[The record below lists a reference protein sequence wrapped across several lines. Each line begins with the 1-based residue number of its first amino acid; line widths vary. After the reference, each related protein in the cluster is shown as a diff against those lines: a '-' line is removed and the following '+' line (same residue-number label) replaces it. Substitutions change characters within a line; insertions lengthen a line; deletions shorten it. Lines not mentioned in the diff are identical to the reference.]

1 MRRMSR
7 TLLPAALAL
16 VTSLAACG
24 AGDAEE
30 PRSVK
35 IAFIEDLSS
44 PDALEHVLPA
54 RRSVELALR
63 IAEITSPSAPR
74 AELVPLDIAADPEVV
89 EELED
94 DPSFVAA
101 IVAPGADFGA
111 SIAGGA
117 GLPTISLSGL
127 GGSPAAGAA
136 WRRLVAPFGA
146 VAQALAD
153 RVPSSATCVL
163 SDEPSEGGLGDLV
176 GQRIG
181 VPPSTIEPTDAREVV
196 GRSGCTTVVWVGGPN
211 AGAEAV
217 LELEGSG
224 ITFTGGDGLLG
235 PDFLDLAGP
244 AADGIAGSC
253 ACADVST
260 SLELDVQ
267 RFIQDYQAEFG
278 ASPGA
283 YAVEGWDAANLL
295 LRALRADGPSR
306 EATRRFLASVTIAQ
320 GLVQGYRFGPDGE
333 LADPEGSIVTYL
345 ALGGRWSAAGG
356 EGSPG

>member
-7 TLLPAALAL
+7 TLLPAGLALA
-16 VTSLAACG
+16 TSLAACG
-24 AGDAEE
+24 TGDAEE
-30 PRSVK
+30 PRSMK

-63 IAEITSPSAPR
+63 VAQITSPSAPR
-74 AELVPLDIAADPEVV
+74 AELVPLDIAADPEAV

-101 IVAPGADFGA
+101 IVAPGAPSGA
-111 SIAGGA
+111 SIAGG

-127 GGSPAAGAA
+127 GGSPADGAA

-153 RVPSSATCVL
+153 RVPAAATCVF
-163 SDEPSEGGLGDLV
+163 SDEPSNGGLGDLL
-176 GQRIG
+176 GQRLG
-181 VPPSTIEPTDAREVV
+181 APPSTIEPADAREVA
-196 GRSGCTTVVWVGGPN
+196 GRSGCTTVVWAGGPN
-211 AGAEAV
+211 AGAEAL

-235 PDFLDLAGP
+235 PDFLDVAGP

-260 SLELDVQ
+260 SLELEVR

-278 ASPGA
+278 APPGA

-295 LRALRADGPSR
+295 LRALAAGGPSR
-306 EATRRFLASVTIAQ
+306 EATRTFLASVSAAEGLAQ
-320 GLVQGYRFGPDGE
+320 SYRFGPDGE
-333 LADPEGSIVTYL
+333 LADPESSIVTYL
-345 ALGGRWSAAGG
+345 ALGGRWNAAGG
-356 EGSPG
+356 EGPPG